1 MTIYIDIILIE
12 NMLMNYIIIFATS
25 VILKIKVKQFRII
38 LASLIGSIY
47 AVLEYMYPIQIYSG
61 IVMKLLL
68 SIIITYIAF
77 NSQTIKKFVHQL
89 IIFYLTTFAFGGTAL
104 AMLYFIKPS
113 ELFIENGAF
122 QGIYPIKTIF
132 LGGIIGFFIIVI
144 AFKIVKTKISI
155 KDIFYN
161 ITIKVN
167 NTYINTKAMV
177 DTGNLLKEPITNTP
191 VIIVEHT
198 LLYEV
203 IPKEILNNLGN
214 ILGGDLSLIPENIQ
228 NEYISKFRF
237 IPYASLGK
245 QNGMLLGIVADE
257 VKITEDFEEY
267 KTIEKVILGI
277 YDKSLTKR
285 GEYRVLLGIDLI

>member
-1 MTIYIDIILIE
+1 MTIYIDVVLVENII
-12 NMLMNYIIIFATS
+12 MNYIIIFATS

>member
-47 AVLEYMYPIQIYSG
+47 AVLEYVYPIQIYSN
-61 IVMKLLL
+61 IIMKLLL
-68 SIIITYIAF
+68 SIIITYISF
-77 NSQTIKKFVHQL
+77 NSQSIKKFLHQL

-104 AMLYFIKPS
+104 AMLYFINPN
-113 ELFIENGAF
+113 ELFIENGIF
-122 QGIYPIKTIF
+122 KGTYPIKSIF
-132 LGGIIGFFIIVI
+132 IGGIIGFFIIVI

-161 ITIKVN
+161 ITIKIN

-198 LLYEV
+198 LLYEA
-203 IPKEILNNLGN
+203 IPKEILNNLSN
-214 ILGGDLSLIPENIQ
+214 ILGGDLSLVPENIQ
-228 NEYISKFRF
+228 NEYISKLRF

-245 QNGMLLGIVADE
+245 QNGMLLGITADE

-267 KTIEKVILGI
+267 KKIEKVILGI

-285 GEYRVLLGIDLI
+285 GEYRALLGIDLI

>member
-12 NMLMNYIIIFATS
+12 NIIMNYIIIFATS